1 MTPVRVLLVD
11 DNPGY
16 LEAAARLLAAD
27 PAVHVLGEAG
37 TGEEALAML
46 NRTQPDVVLMD
57 LSLPGMSG
65 LEATR
70 RIKARPGAPKVV
82 IVTLHDEPEYRAAAL
97 GAGADEFVGKADLR
111 SHLWR
116 AIQHA
121 TAPLHVR

>member
-11 DNPGY
+11 DNPSY
-16 LEAAARLLAAD
+16 LEVAARLLAAD
-27 PAVHVLGEAG
+27 PAMRVLGEAG

-46 NRTQPDVVLMD
+46 NQTQPDVVLMD

-111 SHLWR
+111 SHLQR
-116 AIQHA
+116 AIEHA
-121 TAPLHVR
+121 TTPHDGR